1 MAQSMHKRL
10 RNRFRSRRY
19 AHPLDIDED
28 ITEALLMWKYG
39 ESDPPTFYNGDSN
52 IISDEGEEWLLQN
65 QIVADRFIEDTYKN
79 ESNIKQGMWERLSR
93 CRSNS

>member
-19 AHPLDIDED
+19 AHPLDLDED

-39 ESDPPTFYNGDSN
+39 ESDYPTFYNGDSN
-52 IISDEGEEWLLQN
+52 IISEEGEVSEILSLLSPVSQCCFVILVMMFVLT
-65 QIVADRFIEDTYKN
+65 QHP
-79 ESNIKQGMWERLSR
+79 LSPPLYTHTL
-93 CRSNS
+93 